1 MDARTFYF
9 TFTLKCKV
17 AINETE
23 TNKTLGI
30 FPKVLE
36 LSMFRMFKGEEEMF
50 LEQMLAQSLLNVQ
63 IEQLRKMLKP
73 IFVPLK

>member
-36 LSMFRMFKGEEEMF
+36 LSMFRMFKGEEDV

-73 IFVPLK
+73 ILFL